1 MARQSHIAVLGGGI
15 AGLAAAY
22 TASRLAR
29 ENGVDVRVAL
39 YEKSGRIGGK
49 LYTAREGGLILELGA
64 DSMLARK
71 RAATELC
78 EELGLG
84 DDLVGT
90 GPDARRTYI
99 VGDGVLHP
107 FPAGTYMG
115 IPVTESAIESCEL
128 LSAEGKRRALQDFT
142 LPDGSPQDGSDESLG
157 RALRRRL
164 GDEMVD
170 RIAEAVL
177 SGIYGGALDEMSLL
191 STFPEF
197 RQAEREH
204 GSVLRGFA
212 ELLARARSH
221 ARGPAGKPGAGSVFV
236 TLKGGLDSLVL
247 RLAQRLQDAAVT
259 VAFDTEATG
268 LRRRADGRYELSL
281 RCNDS
286 FRDVVCDGVIVAA
299 PAYAA
304 AEILRDSPN
313 VAAVLAG
320 IPYTSVTSLSF
331 VCQEAE
337 IAHKIDGSGFV
348 VPRTEGM
355 AITACTWVSAKWPH
369 ASSDGEVILRCFLGR
384 ADGGEEMLARSDDEL
399 AATAARDMRALI
411 GYTGPSA
418 PRRMAR
424 WEQAMPQY
432 GVGHS
437 AHMDALDALL
447 ASELPA
453 VRVAGAAYR
462 GVGIADV
469 IAGAQNAAREV
480 FAGVASNL

>member
-90 GPDARRTYI
+90 GPDARRTDI

-115 IPVTESAIESCEL
+115 IPVTESAIGSCEL
-128 LSAEGKRRALQDFT
+128 LSNEGRRRALQDFT
-142 LPDGSPQDGSDESLG
+142 LPDGSPPDGSDESLG

-177 SGIYGGALDEMSLL
+177 SGIYGGMLDEMSLL
-191 STFPEF
+191 STLPEF
-197 RQAEREH
+197 RRAEREY

-212 ELLARARSH
+212 ELLARARGH
-221 ARGPAGKPGAGSVFV
+221 ARGPVGKPGAGSVFV

-247 RLAQRLQDAAVT
+247 RLAQRLQDAAVA
-259 VAFDTEATG
+259 VAFDTAATG

-281 RCNDS
+281 QRGES
-286 FRDVVCDGVIVAA
+286 VQDVVCDGVIVTA
-299 PAYAA
+299 PAHAA
-304 AEILRDSPN
+304 ARILRDSPT
-313 VAAVLAG
+313 VAAMLAG

-331 VCQEAE
+331 VCREAE
-337 IAHKIDGSGFV
+337 IAHEIDGSGFV
-348 VPRTEGM
+348 VPRAEGM

-369 ASSDGEVILRCFLGR
+369 ASSGGEVILRCFLGR
-384 ADGGEEMLARSDDEL
+384 ANDGEAVLARSDDEL
-399 AATAARDMRALI
+399 AALAVRDIRALI
-411 GYTGPSA
+411 GYTGPAA

-432 GVGHS
+432 GVGHP
-437 AHMDALDALL
+437 ARMEALDALL
-447 ASELPA
+447 ASEMPG

-462 GVGIADV
+462 GVGISDV

-480 FAGVASNL
+480 FAGVAANR